1 MPTAL
6 LALFKAH
13 SRARWRRLQ
22 TAFSTPRRTLLSL
35 LVLVLVIVWTGQTVA
50 SVLLRNAYDPDVFR
64 RWVAVPLFA
73 WFLWHI
79 VRVAWKRPGTAIEW
93 SDEEAELI
101 VGGPFSVREQLAY
114 RFVVILTATLPK
126 AMLTFLVLLPDLSWC
141 SPIGLI
147 LALVGLELFRMVM
160 DIGTCCLNNSNY
172 RRYRVAVVVLIGLLA
187 FACRLPEVPASTGTS
202 TADIVAQA
210 RNQQA
215 SHYVDSLLQN
225 EIVATFAVPFLWAA
239 DVIAAHGTIASLTGK
254 MAVMLVSLA
263 AMAWLITVLESLWR
277 RNTIRHER
285 ELWGGPDH
293 VDPAALATATAQH
306 NRTFVLPKIPFCG
319 PLVWRQYRR
328 AMQYR
333 GSLLISMAIP
343 VLLLSPSLFSIANPI
358 VAFLLVVSGA
368 LFYTFV
374 LLPEAIKFD
383 FRLDSDHLCQL
394 KQLPMTPTRVV
405 LGQLAIPI
413 GMAFVFQAT
422 IFVTAG
428 MYRSIDWSLIL
439 AATALS
445 LPLTILFV
453 ALDNLTFLLYP
464 HRPTQ
469 EGFEAFLRTI
479 LKFTGKSVLL
489 ALFAAAIFVWA
500 PLAANIATGFG
511 LDSPR
516 WVFAT
521 GLLVGICGLGTAA
534 VGSVISAFRRFDVS
548 LHGIT

>member
-1 MPTAL
+1 MQTAL
-6 LALFKAH
+6 FTLLKAH
-13 SRARWRRLQ
+13 ARARTRRLQ

-35 LVLVLVIVWTGQTVA
+35 LVLVLAIVWTGQTVA
-50 SVLLRNAYDPDVFR
+50 SMLLRDPYAPEVFQ

-79 VRVAWKRPGTAIEW
+79 VRVAWKRPETAIEW
-93 SDEEAELI
+93 SDEEAALI
-101 VGGPFSVREQLAY
+101 VGGPFSVREQLCY

-126 AMLTFLVLLPDLSWC
+126 ALLTIFVLLPDLSWC

-160 DIGTCCLNNSNY
+160 DIGTCCLNLSGY
-172 RRYRVAVVVLIGLLA
+172 RCYRLSVVLLIGLLA
-187 FACRLPEVPASTGTS
+187 FVCQPPELPASTGTS
-202 TADIVAQA
+202 TADIMAQA
-210 RNQQA
+210 RTQQA
-215 SHYVDSLLQN
+215 SYYVDSLLQN
-225 EIVATFAVPFLWAA
+225 DIVATFAVPFLWAA
-239 DVIAAHGTIASLTGK
+239 DVIAAQGTTASLIGK
-254 MAVMLVSLA
+254 IGAMLLSLV
-263 AMAWLITVLESLWR
+263 AMAWLITILESTWR
-277 RNTIRHER
+277 GIVIRRER
-285 ELWGGPDH
+285 KLWGGPNQIQP
-293 VDPAALATATAQH
+293 VALAA
-306 NRTFVLPKIPFCG
+306 NGVVDGLPKVPFCG

-328 AMQYR
+328 AMRYR

-343 VLLLSPSLFSIANPI
+343 AVLLCPSLFTVANPI
-358 VAFLLVVSGA
+358 VAFLLVVCGA

-405 LGQLAIPI
+405 LGQLATPI
-413 GMAFVFQAT
+413 IMAFLFQASV
-422 IFVTAG
+422 FLAAG

-469 EGFEAFLRTI
+469 EGFEAFLRTV

-489 ALFAAAIFVWA
+489 ALFAGAIYVWA
-500 PLAANIATGFG
+500 PLAATIATQCG
-511 LDSPR
+511 LDSSR
-516 WVFAT
+516 AVFGA
-521 GLLVGICGLGTAA
+521 GLLIGITALATVA

>member
-1 MPTAL
+1 MHTAL
-6 LALFKAH
+6 LTLFKANF
-13 SRARWRRLQ
+13 RARTRRLQ

-35 LVLVLVIVWTGQTVA
+35 LVLILAIVWTGQTVA
-50 SVLLRNAYDPDVFR
+50 SVLLRSPYDPDVFR

-79 VRVAWKRPGTAIEW
+79 VRVAWKRPETAIEW

-101 VGGPFSVREQLAY
+101 VGGPFSVREQLTY

-126 AMLTFLVLLPDLSWC
+126 ALLTIFVLLPDLSWC

-160 DIGTCCLNNSNY
+160 DIGTCCLSNTSY
-172 RRYRVAVVVLIGLLA
+172 RRYRVGVVVLVGLLA
-187 FACRLPEVPASTGTS
+187 FACQPPKLPTATGTS

-210 RNQQA
+210 KTQQV
-215 SHYVDSLLQN
+215 SFYVDSLLQN
-225 EIVATFAVPFLWAA
+225 EFVATFAVPFLWAA
-239 DVIAAHGTIASLTGK
+239 DVIAAQGTIASLIGK
-254 MAVMLVSLA
+254 IAVMLVCLA
-263 AMAWLITVLESLWR
+263 VMAWFITVLESVWR
-277 RNTIRHER
+277 RKTIRVER
-285 ELWGGPDH
+285 ELWGGPDR
-293 VDPAALATATAQH
+293 VGTAAIVELSHTS
-306 NRTFVLPKIPFCG
+306 VLPKIPFCG
-319 PLVWRQYRR
+319 PLAWRQYRR
-328 AMQYR
+328 AMRYR

-343 VLLLSPSLFSIANPI
+343 AVLLSPSLFTVANPI

-405 LGQLAIPI
+405 LGQLATPI
-413 GMAFVFQAT
+413 IMAFLFQVI
-422 IFVTAG
+422 IFLTAG

-489 ALFAAAIFVWA
+489 ALFAGAIFVWA
-500 PLAANIATGFG
+500 PVAASIATNIG
-511 LDSPR
+511 LESSR
-516 WVFAT
+516 LVFAA
-521 GLLVGICGLGTAA
+521 GLLVGISGLATAA
-534 VGSVISAFRRFDVS
+534 VGSVVSAFRRFDVS